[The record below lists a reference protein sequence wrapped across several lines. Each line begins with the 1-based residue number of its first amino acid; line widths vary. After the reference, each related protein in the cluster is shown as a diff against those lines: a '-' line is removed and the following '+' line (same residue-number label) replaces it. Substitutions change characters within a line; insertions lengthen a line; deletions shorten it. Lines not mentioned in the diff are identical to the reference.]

1 MSFVGYTCL
10 PYDWGAFHSAV
21 RYNQSVRNNE
31 VAQLLYELA
40 DLSDYF
46 GDSPFK
52 SRAYRQA
59 ARLLETMQTP
69 IETVAEQGQ
78 EALEAIPGI
87 GKAIAEK
94 ILAYLQTGV
103 IPKHQQLLAQ
113 APPGILEVMAVP
125 GIGAKTARLL
135 TDQLGVHDLESLQ
148 RALENPQV
156 LRLPSFG
163 EQKRQRLLHLIDLV
177 KKSRARRPL
186 GAVLWLA
193 RERLEW
199 LRHAPGVRNALL
211 GGSVRRMQETVGD
224 LDYLVATE
232 QSEAVI
238 EAFVRMPGV
247 IEVYSRGE
255 NRAQVFLSDGLQ
267 VDLKLVPPQSWG
279 AGMLYITGSKPHSIR
294 LRERAIERG
303 LKLNEYGVWR
313 GAERIASLT
322 EEEVYAAL
330 GLAWIPPTLREDQGE
345 IEAAE
350 QGTLPSLI
358 QLEQVRGDLQTHTR
372 WSDGRS
378 TIEQLIQVAQSLGYE
393 YLALTD
399 HVEMLFWHGD
409 LREVFRRRQREI
421 EQLNERFG
429 GKPYLLNG
437 LEVNIEADGR
447 IDAPEDLLRSAE
459 IVVAGVHYAHGQE
472 PEVMT
477 RRLIRAL
484 EHPFVQILVHPTGRR
499 FGKRESNEANWER
512 IFTRAAQL
520 GKAVEVNGYYTRMD
534 PPTPLV
540 RLLNESGAPVALGTD
555 AHSASDLR
563 YMELAVGLAQRGW
576 LTPERILNTRPLAE
590 LRAWLQAHKEVK
602 A

>member
-1 MSFVGYTCL
+1 
-10 PYDWGAFHSAV
+10 
-21 RYNQSVRNNE
+21 VRNNE
-31 VAQLLYELA
+31 VAHLLYELA
-40 DLSDYF
+40 DLSDYVD
-46 GDSPFK
+46 DSPFK

-69 IETVAEQGQ
+69 IETLAEQGQ
-78 EALEAIPGI
+78 EALEAVPGI

-94 ILAYLQTGV
+94 IRAYLETGV

-113 APPGILEVMAVP
+113 VPPGILEVMAVP
-125 GIGAKTARLL
+125 GIGPKTARLL
-135 TDQLGVHDLESLQ
+135 AEHLGVRDLESLQ
-148 RALENPQV
+148 RALESPRV
-156 LRLPSFG
+156 LQLPGFG
-163 EQKRQRLLHLIDLV
+163 EQKRQRLLHLLDLV
-177 KKSRARRPL
+177 KKSRVRRPL
-186 GAVLWLA
+186 GSVLWLG

-199 LRHAPGVRNALL
+199 LRQLPGVRNALL

-232 QSEAVI
+232 QNDTVI
-238 EAFVRMPGV
+238 DAFLRMPGV

-267 VDLKLVPPQSWG
+267 VDLKLVPPDSWG
-279 AGMLYITGSKPHSIR
+279 AGMLYITGSKAHSIR

-313 GAERIASLT
+313 GSERIASHT

-330 GLAWIPPTLREDQGE
+330 GLPWIPPTLREDQGE

-350 QGTLPSLI
+350 RGTLPTLI
-358 QLEQVRGDLQTHTR
+358 QLEQVRGDLQVHST
-372 WSDGRS
+372 WSDGRG
-378 TIEQLIQVAQSLGYE
+378 TIEQLVRVAQELGYE

-399 HVEMLFWHGD
+399 HIEMLVWHGE

-421 EQLNERFG
+421 EQLNERLG

-437 LEVNIEADGR
+437 LEVNIEADGQLA
-447 IDAPEDLLRSAE
+447 APDDLLRSAE
-459 IVVAGVHYAHGQE
+459 IVVAGVHHAHGQ
-472 PEVMT
+472 PADIMT

-484 EHPFVQILVHPTGRR
+484 EHPAVQILAHPTGRR
-499 FGKRESNEANWER
+499 FGKRESNEADWER
-512 IFTRAAQL
+512 IFMRAAQL
-520 GKAVEVNGYYTRMD
+520 GKAIEVNGYYTRMD

-555 AHSASDLR
+555 AHTASDLR

-576 LTPERILNTRPLAE
+576 LRPERILNTRPLRE
-590 LRAWLQAHKEVK
+590 LQAWLQHHREVR

>member
-1 MSFVGYTCL
+1 M
-10 PYDWGAFHSAV
+10 
-21 RYNQSVRNNE
+21 
-31 VAQLLYELA
+31 AQLLYELA
-40 DLSDYF
+40 DLSDYV

-69 IETVAEQGQ
+69 IEILAEQGQ
-78 EALEAIPGI
+78 EALEAVPGI

-94 ILAYLQTGV
+94 IRTYLETGA

-113 APPGILEVMAVP
+113 VPPGILEVMAVP
-125 GIGAKTARLL
+125 GIGPKTARLL
-135 TDQLGVHDLESLQ
+135 TEQLGVRDVESLRHALESPRVLQ
-148 RALENPQV
+148 
-156 LRLPSFG
+156 LPGFG
-163 EQKRQRLLHLIDLV
+163 EQKRQRLLHLLDLV
-177 KKSRARRPL
+177 KKSRVRRPL
-186 GAVLWLA
+186 GSVLWLG

-199 LRHAPGVRNALL
+199 LRQLPGVRNALL

-224 LDYLVATE
+224 LDYLVATD
-232 QSEAVI
+232 QNDAVI
-238 EAFVRMPGV
+238 DAFLRMPGV
-247 IEVYSRGE
+247 VEVYSRGE

-267 VDLKLVPPQSWG
+267 VDLKLVPPDSWG
-279 AGMLYITGSKPHSIR
+279 AGMLYITGSKAHSIR

-313 GAERIASLT
+313 GTERIASHT

-330 GLAWIPPTLREDQGE
+330 GLPWIPPTLREDQGE

-350 QGTLPSLI
+350 RGALPALI
-358 QLEQVRGDLQTHTR
+358 QLAQVRGDLQVHST

-378 TIEQLIQVAQSLGYE
+378 SIEQLVRVAQELGYE

-399 HVEMLFWHGD
+399 HMEMLVWHGE

-421 EQLNERFG
+421 EQLNERLG

-437 LEVNIEADGR
+437 LEVNIEADGQLA
-447 IDAPEDLLRSAE
+447 APEDLLRSAE
-459 IVVAGVHYAHGQE
+459 IVVAGVHHAHGQP
-472 PEVMT
+472 PEAMT

-484 EHPFVQILVHPTGRR
+484 EHPAVQILAHPTGRR
-499 FGKRESNEANWER
+499 FGKRESNEADWER
-512 IFTRAAQL
+512 IFMRAAQL
-520 GKAVEVNGYYTRMD
+520 GKAIEVNGYYTRMD

-540 RLLNESGAPVALGTD
+540 RLLNESGAPVALSTD
-555 AHSASDLR
+555 AHTASDLR

-576 LTPERILNTRPLAE
+576 LGSERILNTRPLRE
-590 LRAWLQAHKEVK
+590 LQAWLQHHREVR

>member
-1 MSFVGYTCL
+1 M
-10 PYDWGAFHSAV
+10 
-21 RYNQSVRNNE
+21 RNNE
-31 VAQLLYELA
+31 VARLLYELA
-40 DLSDYF
+40 DLTDYV

-69 IETVAEQGQ
+69 IESIAEGGTQ
-78 EALEAIPGI
+78 ALEAIPGI
-87 GKAIAEK
+87 GEAIAEK
-94 ILAYLQTGV
+94 ILAYLDTGV
-103 IPKHQQLLAQ
+103 IPKHQELLAQ
-113 APPGILEVMAVP
+113 VPPGILEVMAVP

-135 TDQLGVHDLESLQ
+135 AEQLGVHDLESLQ
-148 RALENPQV
+148 RALDSPKVLQV
-156 LRLPSFG
+156 PGFG
-163 EQKRQRLLHLIDLV
+163 EQKRQRLLHLLDLV

-186 GAVLWLA
+186 GSVLWLA

-199 LRHAPGVRNALL
+199 LRHAPGVQNVLL

-232 QSEAVI
+232 QGEAVI
-238 EAFVRMPGV
+238 SAFVRMPGV
-247 IEVYSRGE
+247 AEVYSRGE
-255 NRAQVFLSDGLQ
+255 NRAQVFLSDGFQ
-267 VDLKLVPPQSWG
+267 IDLKIVPPPSWG
-279 AGMLYITGSKPHSIR
+279 AGMLYITGSKLHSIR

-313 GAERIASLT
+313 GIERVASLT
-322 EEEVYAAL
+322 EEEVYAVL
-330 GLAWIPPTLREDQGE
+330 GLAWIPPTLREDNGE

-350 QGTLPSLI
+350 QGTLPALI
-358 QLEQVRGDLQTHTR
+358 QMHQVRGDLQAHSP

-378 TIEQLIQVAQSLGYE
+378 TTEQLMQVAQALGYE

-399 HVEMLFWHGD
+399 HVEMLMWHGEP
-409 LREVFRRRQREI
+409 REVFRRRQREI

-447 IDAPEDLLRSAE
+447 LDAPEELLRSAE
-459 IVVAGVHYAHGQE
+459 IVVAGVHHTHGQPAE
-472 PEVMT
+472 TMT
-477 RRLIRAL
+477 RRLLSVL
-484 EHPFVQILVHPTGRR
+484 EHPAVHILAHPTGRR
-499 FGKRESNEANWER
+499 FGKREPNQADWER

-520 GKAVEVNGYYTRMD
+520 GKGIEVNGYYTRMD

-555 AHSASDLR
+555 AHTANDLR
-563 YMELAVGLAQRGW
+563 FMELAVGLAQRGW
-576 LTPERILNTRPLAE
+576 LTPERILNTRPLTE
-590 LRAWLQAHKEVK
+590 LRRWLQTVREVR

>member
-1 MSFVGYTCL
+1 M
-10 PYDWGAFHSAV
+10 
-21 RYNQSVRNNE
+21 RNNE
-31 VAQLLYELA
+31 VAHLLYELA
-40 DLSDYF
+40 DLSDYV

-69 IETVAEQGQ
+69 IETLAEQGQ
-78 EALEAIPGI
+78 EALEAVPGI

-94 ILAYLQTGV
+94 IRAYLETGV

-113 APPGILEVMAVP
+113 VPPGILEVMAVP
-125 GIGAKTARLL
+125 GIGPKTARLL
-135 TDQLGVHDLESLQ
+135 AEHLGVRDLESLQ
-148 RALENPQV
+148 RALESPRV
-156 LRLPSFG
+156 LQLPGFG
-163 EQKRQRLLHLIDLV
+163 EQKRQRLLHLLDLV
-177 KKSRARRPL
+177 KKSRGRRPL
-186 GAVLWLA
+186 GSVLWLG

-199 LRHAPGVRNALL
+199 LRQLPGVRNALL

-232 QSEAVI
+232 QNDTVI
-238 EAFVRMPGV
+238 DAFLRMPGV

-267 VDLKLVPPQSWG
+267 VDLKLVPPDSWG
-279 AGMLYITGSKPHSIR
+279 AGMLYITGSKAHSIR

-313 GAERIASLT
+313 GSERIASHT

-330 GLAWIPPTLREDQGE
+330 GLPWIPPTLREDQGE

-350 QGTLPSLI
+350 RGTLPTLI
-358 QLEQVRGDLQTHTR
+358 QLEQVRGDLQVHST

-378 TIEQLIQVAQSLGYE
+378 TIEQLVRVAQELGYE

-399 HVEMLFWHGD
+399 HIEMLVWHGE

-421 EQLNERFG
+421 EQLNERLG

-437 LEVNIEADGR
+437 LEVNIEADGQLN
-447 IDAPEDLLRSAE
+447 APDDLLRHAD
-459 IVVAGVHYAHGQE
+459 IVVAGVHHAHGQ
-472 PEVMT
+472 PADIMT

-484 EHPFVQILVHPTGRR
+484 EHPAVQILAHPTGRR
-499 FGKRESNEANWER
+499 FGKRESNEADWER
-512 IFTRAAQL
+512 IFMRAAQM
-520 GKAVEVNGYYTRMD
+520 GKAIEVNGYYTRMD

-540 RLLNESGAPVALGTD
+540 RLLNESGAPVALSTD
-555 AHSASDLR
+555 AHTASDLR

-576 LTPERILNTRPLAE
+576 LRPERILNTRPLRE
-590 LRAWLQAHKEVK
+590 LQAWLQHHREVR

>member
-1 MSFVGYTCL
+1 
-10 PYDWGAFHSAV
+10 
-21 RYNQSVRNNE
+21 VRNNE
-31 VAQLLYELA
+31 VAQVLYELA

-59 ARLLETMQTP
+59 AHLLETMQTP
-69 IETVAEQGQ
+69 IESIAEQGQ
-78 EALEAIPGI
+78 EALEAIPGV

-94 ILAYLQTGV
+94 ILAYLETGV
-103 IPKHQQLLAQ
+103 IPKHQQLLTQ

-135 TDQLGVHDLESLQ
+135 AEALGVHDLESLQ
-148 RALENPQV
+148 RALESPRV
-156 LRLPSFG
+156 LELPGFG
-163 EQKRQRLLHLIDLV
+163 EQRRQRLLHLIDLV
-177 KKSRARRPL
+177 KKSRMRRPL
-186 GAVLWLA
+186 GSVLWLA

-199 LRHAPGVRNALL
+199 LRRAPGARNALL

-232 QSEAVI
+232 QNDAVI

-247 IEVYSRGE
+247 AEVYSRGE

-267 VDLKLVPPQSWG
+267 VDLKLVPPESWG
-279 AGMLYITGSKPHSIR
+279 AGMLYITGSKLHSIR
-294 LRERAIERG
+294 LRERAIDRG
-303 LKLNEYGVWR
+303 WKLNEYGVWR
-313 GAERIASLT
+313 GTERIASLT
-322 EEEVYAAL
+322 EEEVYAVL

-345 IEAAE
+345 LEAAE
-350 QGTLPSLI
+350 QGRLPSLI
-358 QLEQVRGDLQTHTR
+358 QLEQVRGDLQSHSR

-378 TIEQLIQVAQSLGYE
+378 DVKELLQVARELGYE

-399 HVEMLFWHGD
+399 HVEMLMWYGD
-409 LREVFRRRQREI
+409 LREVFRRRQQEI
-421 EQLNERFG
+421 EQLNEQFG

-447 IDAPEDLLRSAE
+447 IDAPGELLRSAE
-459 IVVAGVHYAHGQE
+459 IVVAGVHYAHGQ
-472 PEVMT
+472 PAEVMT
-477 RRLIRAL
+477 HRLIRAL
-484 EHPFVQILVHPTGRR
+484 EHPAVQILAHPTGRR
-499 FGKRESNEANWER
+499 FGKRESNEADWER
-512 IFTRAAQL
+512 IFMRAAQL

-555 AHSASDLR
+555 AHGASELR

-590 LRAWLQAHKEVK
+590 LRAWLRSVREAQA
-602 A
+602 

>member
-1 MSFVGYTCL
+1 M
-10 PYDWGAFHSAV
+10 
-21 RYNQSVRNNE
+21 RNNE
-31 VAQLLYELA
+31 VAHLLYELA
-40 DLSDYF
+40 DLSDYV

-69 IETVAEQGQ
+69 IETLAEQGQ
-78 EALEAIPGI
+78 EALEAVPGI

-94 ILAYLQTGV
+94 IRAYLETGV

-113 APPGILEVMAVP
+113 VPPGILEVMAVP
-125 GIGAKTARLL
+125 GIGPKTARLL
-135 TDQLGVHDLESLQ
+135 AEHLGVRDLESLQ
-148 RALENPQV
+148 RALESPRV
-156 LRLPSFG
+156 LQLPGFG
-163 EQKRQRLLHLIDLV
+163 EQKRQRLLHLLDLV

-186 GAVLWLA
+186 GSVLWLG

-199 LRHAPGVRNALL
+199 LRQVPGVRNALL
-211 GGSVRRMQETVGD
+211 GGSVRRMQETIGD

-232 QSEAVI
+232 QNDTVI
-238 EAFVRMPGV
+238 DAFLRMPGV

-255 NRAQVFLSDGLQ
+255 NRAQVFLGDGLQ
-267 VDLKLVPPQSWG
+267 VDLKLVPPDSWG
-279 AGMLYITGSKPHSIR
+279 AGMLYITGSKAHSIR

-313 GAERIASLT
+313 GAERIASHT

-330 GLAWIPPTLREDQGE
+330 GLPWIPPTLREDQGE

-350 QGTLPSLI
+350 QGTLPNLI
-358 QLEQVRGDLQTHTR
+358 QLEQVRGDLQVHST

-378 TIEQLIQVAQSLGYE
+378 TIEQLVRVAQSLGYE

-399 HVEMLFWHGD
+399 HIEMLIWHGE

-421 EQLNERFG
+421 EQLNERLG

-437 LEVNIEADGR
+437 LEVNIEADGQLE
-447 IDAPEDLLRSAE
+447 ASNDLLHSAE
-459 IVVAGVHYAHGQE
+459 IVIAGVHHTHGQ
-472 PEVMT
+472 PAEVMT

-484 EHPFVQILVHPTGRR
+484 EHPAVQILAHPTGRR
-499 FGKRESNEANWER
+499 FGKRESNEADWER
-512 IFTRAAQL
+512 IFMRAAQL
-520 GKAVEVNGYYTRMD
+520 GKAIEVNGYYTRMD

-540 RLLNESGAPVALGTD
+540 RLLNESGAPIALGTD
-555 AHSASDLR
+555 AHMASDLR

-576 LTPERILNTRPLAE
+576 LSAERILNTRPLPE
-590 LRAWLQAHKEVK
+590 LHAWLQRHREVR